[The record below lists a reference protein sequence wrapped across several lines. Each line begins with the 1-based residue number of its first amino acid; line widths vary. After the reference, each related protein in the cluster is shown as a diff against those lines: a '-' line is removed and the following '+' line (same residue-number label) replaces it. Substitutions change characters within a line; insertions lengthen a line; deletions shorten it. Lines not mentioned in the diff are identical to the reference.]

1 MRDLTRVASRFVNT
15 PLMIHPPKLDVI
27 VQALGPRLGIM
38 PVAGVKPA
46 EPFAAAY
53 MEQADD
59 SGYQVIDGVAIIPI
73 QGVLTKAES
82 WVSALS
88 GCSSYAQIGGYLQ
101 DAVNDAG
108 VRAILL
114 QVDSPGGET
123 TGCLELSD
131 YIYSIRGAKPI
142 YAVADDFA
150 FSAAYALTSAAD
162 KIFVTRMGA
171 VGSVG
176 VVVLHAEDS
185 KFNDEQGFKYT
196 YVFKG
201 DKKVDGNP
209 HEPLSERAEK
219 DIQSE
224 IDRQYEQFVATVA
237 RNRKA
242 DAEKIIATQA
252 GVYWSEN
259 AVPLL
264 ADEVGTLGDAMNA
277 LRQLLGEPVQSSTA
291 AIAARSTTKE
301 VTASMPNETLTIAAE
316 GKKPGDGGGDEKT
329 NTEPKYCHAC
339 GTKLHADAT
348 FCHACGTK
356 AEGEAS
362 GKFCHACG
370 AELRKGAEYCHACG
384 EGAKSDAKKPEGMA
398 PLAGVAAL
406 AGVPL
411 RMRPEGDI
419 EAIGALC
426 KMAGCPDKAA
436 EFLTKK
442 KSTGQYFS
450 VAEISEELTAARVM
464 ESERSMITSHVN
476 PNQGAVGSLQEI
488 EAQATSYARQNRGKE
503 TPNLYAESGTTK
515 LTKERAYALML
526 EEHPEVYGAF
536 VAQHNAKG
544 LIATLER
551 AGVRLAR

>member
-1 MRDLTRVASRFVNT
+1 L
-15 PLMIHPPKLDVI
+15 
-27 VQALGPRLGIM
+27 
-38 PVAGVKPA
+38 
-46 EPFAAAY
+46 
-53 MEQADD
+53 
-59 SGYQVIDGVAIIPI
+59 
-73 QGVLTKAES
+73 
-82 WVSALS
+82 
-88 GCSSYAQIGGYLQ
+88 
-101 DAVNDAG
+101 
-108 VRAILL
+108 
-114 QVDSPGGET
+114 
-123 TGCLELSD
+123 
-131 YIYSIRGAKPI
+131 KPI
-142 YAVADDFA
+142 FAVADDFA

-162 KIFVTRMGA
+162 RIFVTRMGA

-176 VVVLHAEDS
+176 VVVLHTEDS

-196 YVFKG
+196 YIFKG
-201 DKKVDGNP
+201 DRKVDGNP

-242 DAEKIIATQA
+242 DAEKIVATQA

-264 ADEVGTLGDAMNA
+264 ADEVERWAMPSTRFVNCSA
-277 LRQLLGEPVQSSTA
+277 SLSRVQRRRLPQDPQPRRLQQVCPTKRSQSPPRVRSRATVAATKRPTPNRSTA
-291 AIAARSTTKE
+291 MRAEPSCTQTQRSAMPAAPRPKARRPVSSATPAVPSCAKVRSTATRAAR
-301 VTASMPNETLTIAAE
+301 AQRAMPRN
-316 GKKPGDGGGDEKT
+316 
-329 NTEPKYCHAC
+329 
-339 GTKLHADAT
+339 
-348 FCHACGTK
+348 
-356 AEGEAS
+356 
-362 GKFCHACG
+362 
-370 AELRKGAEYCHACG
+370 R
-384 EGAKSDAKKPEGMA
+384 GMA

-442 KSTGQYFS
+442 KPNGQYFS
-450 VAEISEELTAARVM
+450 VADISEELTAARVI

-476 PNQGAVGSLQEI
+476 PNQARSARFRRLKPKPRLTPGRIAAKRLESL
-488 EAQATSYARQNRGKE
+488 RR
-503 TPNLYAESGTTK
+503 SGTTK

-551 AGVRLAR
+551 AGVRLPGRAKGDQQTWHSNRHYAQ

>member
-1 MRDLTRVASRFVNT
+1 
-15 PLMIHPPKLDVI
+15 MIHPPKLDVM
-27 VQALGPRLGIM
+27 VQALAPRLGIV
-38 PVAGVKPA
+38 PLAGVKTA

-53 MEQADD
+53 IEEAGD
-59 SGYQVIDGVAIIPI
+59 SDYQVIDGIAVVPI
-73 QGVLTKAES
+73 QGVLTKKES
-82 WVSALS
+82 WVSAFS
-88 GCSSYAQIGGYLQ
+88 GCSSYDLIGRYVQ
-101 DAVNDAG
+101 DAVNDAA

-131 YIYSIRGAKPI
+131 YIYSLRGAKPI
-142 YAVADDFA
+142 FAVADDFA

-162 KIFVTRMGA
+162 RIFVTRMGA
-171 VGSVG
+171 VGSIG
-176 VVVLHAEDS
+176 VVVLHTEDS

-196 YVFKG
+196 YIFKG
-201 DKKVDGNP
+201 DRKVDANP

-224 IDRQYEQFVATVA
+224 IDRQYNQFVATVA

-242 DAEKIIATQA
+242 AAEKIVATQA
-252 GVYWSEN
+252 GVYWAETS
-259 AVPLL
+259 VPLL
-264 ADEVGTLGDAMNA
+264 ADEVGTFGDAMNA
-277 LRQLLGEPVQSSTA
+277 LRQLLGRSVHSSA
-291 AIAARSTTKE
+291 AIAAISQRKE
-301 VTASMPNETLTIAAE
+301 ASMPDEKLPIAAE
-316 GKKPGDGGGDEKT
+316 GSKPDNGDNDDEDDL
-329 NTEPKYCHAC
+329 ECREC
-339 GTKLHADAT
+339 GASLHKDA
-348 FCHACGTK
+348 
-356 AEGEAS
+356 
-362 GKFCHACG
+362 KFCHACG
-370 AELRKGAEYCHACG
+370 AKVE
-384 EGAKSDAKKPEGMA
+384 AKAKKPKAETPLAAIGESAGA
-398 PLAGVAAL
+398 PLK
-406 AGVPL
+406 
-411 RMRPEGDI
+411 MRPEGDI

-442 KSTGQYFS
+442 KSSGQYFS
-450 VAEISEELTAARVM
+450 VAEISEELTAARVI
-464 ESERSMITSHVN
+464 ESERSMISSHVN
-476 PNQGAVGSLQEI
+476 PNQGAVGSLQEL
-488 EAQATSYARQNRGKE
+488 EAQATSFARQNRGKE

>member
-1 MRDLTRVASRFVNT
+1 MRNLTRVASRFVNT

-176 VVVLHAEDS
+176 VVVLHTEDS

-196 YVFKG
+196 YIFKG

-224 IDRQYEQFVATVA
+224 IDRQYDQFVATVA

-291 AIAARSTTKE
+291 AIAAISTTKE
-301 VTASMPNETLTIAAE
+301 VTASMPNETLQS
-316 GKKPGDGGGDEKT
+316 PPRVRSPSDGDEKT
-329 NTEPKYCHAC
+329 NNEPKYCHAC

-348 FCHACGTK
+348 FCHACG
-356 AEGEAS
+356 ENV
-362 GKFCHACG
+362 
-370 AELRKGAEYCHACG
+370 KG
-384 EGAKSDAKKPEGMA
+384 DAKKPEGMA
-398 PLAGVAAL
+398 PLTGLAAVAGE
-406 AGVPL
+406 PL
-411 RMRPEGDI
+411 KMRPEGDI

-450 VAEISEELTAARVM
+450 VAEISEELTAARVI

-488 EAQATSYARQNRGKE
+488 EAQATTYARQNRGKE

-515 LTKERAYALML
+515 LTKERAYAQML

>member
-1 MRDLTRVASRFVNT
+1 MKNLTRLASRFVNT
-15 PLMIHPPKLDVI
+15 PLMIHPPKLDVM
-27 VQALGPRLGIM
+27 VQALAPRLGIV

-53 MEQADD
+53 AEEAGD
-59 SGYQVIDGVAIIPI
+59 SDYQVIDGVAVIPI
-73 QGVLTKAES
+73 QGVLTKKES
-82 WVSALS
+82 WVSAFS
-88 GCSSYAQIGGYLQ
+88 GCSSYDLIGRYMQ
-101 DAVNDAG
+101 DAVNDAA

-131 YIYSIRGAKPI
+131 FIYSLRGAKPI
-142 YAVADDFA
+142 VAIADDFA
-150 FSAAYALTSAAD
+150 FSAAYALASAAD

-176 VVVLHAEDS
+176 VVVLHTEDS

-196 YVFKG
+196 YIFKG
-201 DKKVDGNP
+201 DRKVDANP
-209 HEPLSERAEK
+209 HEPLSERAQK

-224 IDRQYEQFVATVA
+224 IDRQYDQFVATVA

-242 DAEKIIATQA
+242 AAEKIVATQA
-252 GVYWSEN
+252 GVYWAET

-264 ADEVGTLGDAMNA
+264 TDEVGTFDDAMNA
-277 LRQLLGEPVQSSTA
+277 LRQLLGRSIQSSAA
-291 AIAARSTTKE
+291 AIAAISQPKE
-301 VTASMPNETLTIAAE
+301 AGMPDEKLPIAAE
-316 GKKPGDGGGDEKT
+316 GSKPDNGDNNDNDED
-329 NTEPKYCHAC
+329 ELECREC
-339 GTKLHADAT
+339 GASLHKGA
-348 FCHACGTK
+348 
-356 AEGEAS
+356 
-362 GKFCHACG
+362 KFCHACG
-370 AELRKGAEYCHACG
+370 AKIGD
-384 EGAKSDAKKPEGMA
+384 KTKKPKGET
-398 PLAGVAAL
+398 PLAAIGEI
-406 AGVPL
+406 AGEPL
-411 RMRPEGDI
+411 KMRPESDI
-419 EAIGALC
+419 QAIGALC
-426 KMAGCPDKAA
+426 KMAGCPEKAA
-436 EFLTKK
+436 DFLTKK
-442 KSTGQYFS
+442 KPNGQYLS
-450 VAEISEELTAARVM
+450 VAEISEELTAARVI
-464 ESERSMITSHVN
+464 ESEKSMITSHVN

-515 LTKERAYALML
+515 LTKERAYAQML

>member
-1 MRDLTRVASRFVNT
+1 
-15 PLMIHPPKLDVI
+15 MIHPPKLDVM
-27 VQALGPRLGIM
+27 VQALAPRLGII
-38 PVAGVKPA
+38 PVAGVRPA

-53 MEQADD
+53 VDEAGD
-59 SGYQVIDGVAIIPI
+59 SDYQVIDGIAVIPI
-73 QGVLTKAES
+73 QGVLTKKES
-82 WVSALS
+82 WVSAFS
-88 GCSSYAQIGGYLQ
+88 GCSSYDLIGRYVQ
-101 DAVNDAG
+101 DAVNDAS
-108 VRAILL
+108 VRALLL

-131 YIYSIRGAKPI
+131 FIYSLRGAKPI
-142 YAVADDFA
+142 FAVADDFA

-176 VVVLHAEDS
+176 VVVLHTEDS

-196 YVFKG
+196 YIFKG
-201 DKKVDGNP
+201 DRKVDANP
-209 HEPLSERAEK
+209 HEPLSERAQK

-224 IDRQYEQFVATVA
+224 IDRQYDQFVATVA
-237 RNRKA
+237 RNRGA
-242 DAEKIIATQA
+242 DPDSIIATQA
-252 GVYWSEN
+252 GVYWAET

-264 ADEVGTLGDAMNA
+264 ADEVGTLGDALNA
-277 LRQLLGEPVQSSTA
+277 LRQLLGEPVQSSA
-291 AIAARSTTKE
+291 AIAAISQPKE
-301 VTASMPNETLTIAAE
+301 VTANMPDEKLTIAAE
-316 GKKPGDGGGDEKT
+316 GKKPDDGEDK
-329 NTEPKYCHAC
+329 N
-339 GTKLHADAT
+339 DDDST

-356 AEGEAS
+356 LKEDAR
-362 GKFCHACG
+362 FCHACG
-370 AELRKGAEYCHACG
+370 AKVEDESTKAEA
-384 EGAKSDAKKPEGMA
+384 AA
-398 PLAGVAAL
+398 PLAGL
-406 AGVPL
+406 ATVPGEPL
-411 RMRPEGDI
+411 KMRPEGDI

-442 KSTGQYFS
+442 KPTGQYFS
-450 VAEISEELTAARVM
+450 VAEISEELTAARVI

-476 PNQGAVGSLQEI
+476 PNQGAVGSLQEL

-515 LTKERAYALML
+515 LTKERAYAHML
-526 EEHPEVYGAF
+526 EEHPEIYGAF

>member
-1 MRDLTRVASRFVNT
+1 
-15 PLMIHPPKLDVI
+15 
-27 VQALGPRLGIM
+27 LGPRLGII
-38 PVAGVKPA
+38 PATVAGVEPA
-46 EPFAAAY
+46 ERFAAAY

-59 SGYQVIDGVAIIPI
+59 SDYQVIDGIAVIPI
-73 QGVLTKAES
+73 QGILTKQES

-162 KIFVTRMGA
+162 RIFITRMGA

-176 VVVLHAEDS
+176 VVVLHTEDS

-196 YVFKG
+196 YIFKG
-201 DKKVDGNP
+201 DKKVDANP

-224 IDRQYEQFVATVA
+224 IDRQYDQFVATVA

-242 DAEKIIATQA
+242 AAEKIIATQA
-252 GVYWSEN
+252 GVYWAET
-259 AVPLL
+259 AIPLL
-264 ADEVGTLGDAMNA
+264 ADEVGTCADAMNT
-277 LRQLLGEPVQSSTA
+277 LRQLPGRSVHSSA
-291 AIAARSTTKE
+291 AIAAISQPKE
-301 VTASMPNETLTIAAE
+301 ASMP
-316 GKKPGDGGGDEKT
+316 DEKLPIAVEGAKPD
-329 NTEPKYCHAC
+329 NGDNDDEDDLECREC
-339 GTKLHADAT
+339 GASLRKDA
-348 FCHACGTK
+348 
-356 AEGEAS
+356 
-362 GKFCHACG
+362 KFCHSCG
-370 AELRKGAEYCHACG
+370 AKVEDKT
-384 EGAKSDAKKPEGMA
+384 KKPKGET
-398 PLAGVAAL
+398 PLAGLTVIP
-406 AGVPL
+406 GEPL
-411 RMRPEGDI
+411 KMRPEGDI

-442 KSTGQYFS
+442 KPSGQYFS
-450 VAEISEELTAARVM
+450 VAEISEELTAARVI
-464 ESERSMITSHVN
+464 ESERSMISSHVN
-476 PNQGAVGSLQEI
+476 PNQGAVGSLQEL
-488 EAQATSYARQNRGKE
+488 EAQATSFARQNRGKE

>member
-1 MRDLTRVASRFVNT
+1 
-15 PLMIHPPKLDVI
+15 MIHPPKLDLM
-27 VQALGPRLGIM
+27 VQALGPRLGII
-38 PVAGVKPA
+38 PTAVAGAEPA
-46 EPFAAAY
+46 ERFAAAY

-59 SGYQVIDGVAIIPI
+59 SDYQVIDGVAVIPI
-73 QGVLTKAES
+73 QGVLTKKES
-82 WVSALS
+82 WVSAFS
-88 GCSSYAQIGGYLQ
+88 GCSSYDLIGRYVQ
-101 DAVNDAG
+101 EAVNDAA

-131 YIYSIRGAKPI
+131 YIYSLRGAKPI
-142 YAVADDFA
+142 FAVADDFA

-162 KIFVTRMGA
+162 RIFITRMGA

-176 VVVLHAEDS
+176 VVVLHTEDS

-196 YVFKG
+196 YIFKG
-201 DKKVDGNP
+201 DRKVDANP

-224 IDRQYEQFVATVA
+224 IDRQYNQFVATVA

-242 DAEKIIATQA
+242 KADEIIATQA
-252 GVYWSEN
+252 GVYWAEN

-264 ADEVGTLGDAMNA
+264 ADEVGTFGDAMNA
-277 LRQLLGEPVQSSTA
+277 LRQLLGRSVQSSA
-291 AIAARSTTKE
+291 AIAAISQPKE
-301 VTASMPNETLTIAAE
+301 ASMPDEKLPIAAE
-316 GKKPGDGGGDEKT
+316 GSKPDNGDNDDEDDLQCR
-329 NTEPKYCHAC
+329 EC
-339 GTKLHADAT
+339 GSSLRKDA
-348 FCHACGTK
+348 
-356 AEGEAS
+356 
-362 GKFCHACG
+362 KFCHACG
-370 AELRKGAEYCHACG
+370 AKIEDKT
-384 EGAKSDAKKPEGMA
+384 KKPKGET
-398 PLAGVAAL
+398 PLAGLAAIP
-406 AGVPL
+406 GEPIK
-411 RMRPEGDI
+411 MRPEGDI

-442 KSTGQYFS
+442 KASGQYFS
-450 VAEISEELTAARVM
+450 VAEISEELTAARVI

-476 PNQGAVGSLQEI
+476 PNQGAVGSLQEL
-488 EAQATSYARQNRGKE
+488 EAQATGYARQNRGKE

-515 LTKERAYALML
+515 LTKERAYAQML

-551 AGVRLAR
+551 AGIRLAR

>member
-38 PVAGVKPA
+38 PVAGVKPV

-131 YIYSIRGAKPI
+131 YIYSLRGLKPI
-142 YAVADDFA
+142 FAVADDFA

-176 VVVLHAEDS
+176 VVVLHTEDS
-185 KFNDEQGFKYT
+185 KFNGEQGFKYT
-196 YVFKG
+196 YIFKG

-224 IDRQYEQFVATVA
+224 IDRQYDQFVATVA

-242 DAEKIIATQA
+242 SAEEIIATQA
-252 GVYWSEN
+252 GVCWAEN

-264 ADEVGTLGDAMNA
+264 ADAVGTLGDAMNA
-277 LRQLLGEPVQSSTA
+277 LRQLLGEPVQKSTA
-291 AIAARSTTKE
+291 AIAAISTTKE
-301 VTASMPNETLTIAAE
+301 VTASMPDETTIATE
-316 GKKPGDGGGDEKT
+316 GKKPSDGDEKT
-329 NTEPKYCHAC
+329 NNEPKYCHAC

-348 FCHACGTK
+348 FCHACG
-356 AEGEAS
+356 ENV
-362 GKFCHACG
+362 
-370 AELRKGAEYCHACG
+370 KG
-384 EGAKSDAKKPEGMA
+384 DAKKPEGMA
-398 PLAGVAAL
+398 PLVGLAAVAGEAL
-406 AGVPL
+406 K
-411 RMRPEGDI
+411 MRPEGDI

-436 EFLTKK
+436 ELLTKK

-450 VAEISEELTAARVM
+450 VAEISEELTAARVI

-488 EAQATSYARQNRGKE
+488 EAQATTYARQNRGKE
-503 TPNLYAESGTTK
+503 TSNLYAESGTTK
-515 LTKERAYALML
+515 LTKERAYAQML

>member
-1 MRDLTRVASRFVNT
+1 M
-15 PLMIHPPKLDVI
+15 
-27 VQALGPRLGIM
+27 VQALAPRLGIVR
-38 PVAGVKPA
+38 VAGSKPD

-53 MEQADD
+53 VEEAGD
-59 SGYQVIDGVAIIPI
+59 SDYQVIDGIAVIPI
-73 QGVLTKAES
+73 QGVLTKKES
-82 WVSALS
+82 WVSAFS
-88 GCSSYAQIGGYLQ
+88 GCSSYDLIGRYVQ
-101 DAVNDAG
+101 DAVNDAS

-131 YIYSIRGAKPI
+131 YIYSLRGAKPI
-142 YAVADDFA
+142 FAVADDFA

-162 KIFVTRMGA
+162 RIFVTRMGA

-176 VVVLHAEDS
+176 VVVLHTEDS
-185 KFNDEQGFKYT
+185 KFNNEQGFKYT
-196 YVFKG
+196 YIFKG
-201 DKKVDGNP
+201 DRKVDGNP
-209 HEPLSERAEK
+209 HEPLSERAQK

-224 IDRQYEQFVATVA
+224 IDRQYDQFIATVA
-237 RNRKA
+237 RNRGA
-242 DAEKIIATQA
+242 DPDGIVATQA
-252 GVYWSEN
+252 GVYWAET
-259 AVPLL
+259 AIPLL
-264 ADEVGTLGDAMNA
+264 ADEVGTFADAVNA
-277 LRQLLGEPVQSSTA
+277 LRQLLGRSIQSSA
-291 AIAARSTTKE
+291 AIAAISQPKE
-301 VTASMPNETLTIAAE
+301 ASMPDEKLPIAAE
-316 GKKPGDGGGDEKT
+316 GSKPDNGDNDDEDDLDCR
-329 NTEPKYCHAC
+329 EC
-339 GTKLHADAT
+339 GASLRKDA
-348 FCHACGTK
+348 
-356 AEGEAS
+356 
-362 GKFCHACG
+362 KFCHACG
-370 AELRKGAEYCHACG
+370 AKIEDKT
-384 EGAKSDAKKPEGMA
+384 KKPKGET
-398 PLAGVAAL
+398 PLAGLAA
-406 AGVPL
+406 VPL
-411 RMRPEGDI
+411 KMRPEGDI

-442 KSTGQYFS
+442 KPSGQYFS
-450 VAEISEELTAARVM
+450 VAEISEELTAARVI

-515 LTKERAYALML
+515 LTKERAYAQML